1 MTKATS
7 QSWTVKAAVL
17 SISLILTSAPAING
31 ALPFMQ
37 AAMGTDAA
45 QNEILSTLPS
55 LAVIVFI
62 FLSSWF
68 ERKLGMKRVICL
80 GLLLAGCAGIVPM
93 FTSEYPIIFASR
105 LVLGCGVGLYNSLA
119 VSLINTLYT
128 GNTRA
133 TLLGFRNSMES
144 IGQTVLTL
152 VAGLL
157 LTLGWHWSFAI
168 YLFAFPVMVF
178 FWLTLPETSDANASA
193 NSTAQASKAQSDNRD
208 ERMNPFVYVLMLF
221 AVIQVLN
228 SLSMTVRFPAVAAQ
242 IMGSD
247 YNSSFL
253 LSLMPM
259 LGIVSGFMFG
269 LLNKYMGKYVLYL
282 GLIIYV
288 VADVLMGFSNGSF
301 ALAITGL
308 FLSGFPGS
316 LCFPYIF
323 NTLGDITAPRTAT
336 MATSLIFVGCNI
348 GNFAAPIVMNGIQ
361 AMLHTDSLTVP
372 FPVYAMIFLLIL
384 IGVAVHDARLRVRM
398 RVIAS

>member
-1 MTKATS
+1 MSKATA

-17 SISLILTSAPAING
+17 SISLLLTSAPAING

-37 AAMGTDAA
+37 QALGTNAT

-55 LAVIVFI
+55 LAVVVFI

-80 GLLLAGCAGIVPM
+80 GLLIAGAAGIVPM
-93 FTSEYPIIFASR
+93 FTNAYSIIFASR
-105 LVLGCGVGLYNSLA
+105 LLLGCGLGLYNSLA
-119 VSLINTLYT
+119 VSLINSLYT

-144 IGQTVLTL
+144 IGQTILTIIT
-152 VAGLL
+152 GLL
-157 LTLGWHWSFAI
+157 LNLGWHWSFAI
-168 YLFAFPVMVF
+168 YLFAFPIMLF
-178 FWLTLPETSDANASA
+178 FWLCVPDANDGQGVSA
-193 NSTAQASKAQSDNRD
+193 GNATDAGTSAKSD
-208 ERMNPFVYVLMLF
+208 EKMNPFVYALMMF
-221 AVIQVLN
+221 AVLQVLN
-228 SLSMTVRFPAVAAQ
+228 SLSMTVRFPSIAAR
-242 IMGSD
+242 IMGSG

-259 LGIVSGFMFG
+259 LGIISGFLFG
-269 LLNKYMGKYVLYL
+269 LLNKIMGKYVLYL
-282 GLIIYV
+282 GLVIY
-288 VADVLMGFSNGSF
+288 AISDLLMGFSGDSF
-301 ALAITGL
+301 ALAVTGL

-323 NTLGDITAPRTAT
+323 NTLGDITGPKTST

-361 AMLHTDSLTVP
+361 AILRTDSLTVP
-372 FPVYAMIFLLIL
+372 FPVYAAVFLLIL
-384 IGVAVHDARLRVRM
+384 GGVIVHDMGKRRNGNGVEA
-398 RVIAS
+398 